1 MFAALGTLFKECRS
15 SGNRR
20 VLPSRRKDLDCLRQ
34 CLKDTVSSY
43 KTAGGEKKKKI
54 HSSISN

>member
-15 SGNRR
+15 SGSRR
-20 VLPSRRKDLDCLRQ
+20 VLPSRRKDLDYLRQ

-43 KTAGGEKKKKI
+43 KTAGEKKENPFK
-54 HSSISN
+54 HF